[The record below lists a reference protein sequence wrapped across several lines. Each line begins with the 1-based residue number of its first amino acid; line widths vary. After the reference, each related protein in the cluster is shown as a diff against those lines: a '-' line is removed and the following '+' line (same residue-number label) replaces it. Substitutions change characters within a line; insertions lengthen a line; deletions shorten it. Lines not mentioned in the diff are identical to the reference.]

1 MLNPISMDNAKD
13 AAGKTSLG
21 NREKL
26 MNYDVPTSMMIM
38 QYQNMLGKNVIG
50 SAASG
55 LKAYFGELTYFND
68 VVENIY
74 HQILNNDSPQNIYNN
89 IKRIVFDGKYNS
101 SDIRILGNT
110 PLQKIIDLIQLKPE
124 YKALLLDDISYNSK
138 MQSHLKDYIE
148 GQSLNFEK
156 LLQKLQETA

>member
-1 MLNPISMDNAKD
+1 MAEFFI
-13 AAGKTSLG
+13 
-21 NREKL
+21 
-26 MNYDVPTSMMIM
+26 
-38 QYQNMLGKNVIG
+38 
-50 SAASG
+50 
-55 LKAYFGELTYFND
+55 LKK
-68 VVENIY
+68 
-74 HQILNNDSPQNIYNN
+74 QNIYNN

-124 YKALLLDDISYNSK
+124 YKTLLLDDISYNSK